1 MTKATSDFDFLNGH
15 FDVAHRQLLK
25 PLTGSDEWDEYAGTC
40 SARTHFDGAI
50 SLDEMQFPTKGSYGL
65 SLRLFDPE
73 AEEWSIYWVNST
85 SYEVFPPV
93 RGKWENGS
101 CWLVGEDT
109 HDGRPILASYSW
121 SDITDTTAH
130 WEQSFSADGGET
142 WEVNWTMDF
151 TRRETAPPPLGIPKV
166 TGDFDFLVGS
176 WDMHNERRRPALG
189 EPAEWYDVESKMQ
202 VWTYFD
208 GAISFDEGWFPTL
221 NFQGATFRVYN
232 PKTGT
237 WSIHWINSQ
246 RGQLETPV
254 VGSFTDGVGI
264 FEGPDVWED
273 QPIDV
278 RFQWT
283 PGDQQARWE
292 QSFSTD
298 HGRTWVPNWKMT
310 HTRTT

>member
-15 FDVAHRQLLK
+15 FDVVHRQLLK

-65 SLRLFDPE
+65 SLRLFDPVS
-73 AEEWSIYWVNST
+73 EEWSIYWVNST

-93 RGKWENGS
+93 RGKWENGA

-109 HDGRPILASYSW
+109 YDGRPILASYSW
-121 SDITDTTAH
+121 SDVTDTTAH

-176 WDMHNERRRPALG
+176 WDLRNERRRPALG
-189 EPAEWYDVESKMQ
+189 EPAEWYDVESTMRA
-202 VWTYFD
+202 WTYFD
-208 GAISFDEGWFPTL
+208 GAISFDEGWFPAL
-221 NFQGATFRVYN
+221 DFQGATFRVYN
-232 PKTGT
+232 PTSGT

-254 VGSFTDGVGI
+254 IGAFSNDVGI

-273 QPIDV
+273 HPIDV
-278 RFQWT
+278 RFRWT
-283 PGDQQARWE
+283 PGTEQARWE
-292 QSFSTD
+292 QFFSTD
-298 HGRTWVPNWKMT
+298 NGKTWVPNWKMT

>member
-50 SLDEMQFPTKGSYGL
+50 SLDEMQFPTKGSYGM

-93 RGKWENGS
+93 RGKWKDGG

-151 TRRETAPPPLGIPKV
+151 TRRETAPPPLDIPKV

-232 PKTGT
+232 PTSGA

-246 RGQLETPV
+246 RGRLETPV
-254 VGSFTDGVGI
+254 IGSFTDGVGI

-298 HGRTWVPNWKMT
+298 GGQTWVPNWKMT
-310 HTRTT
+310 HTRTS

>member
-1 MTKATSDFDFLNGH
+1 MTTATSDFDFLNGH

-40 SARTHFDGAI
+40 SARTHFAGAI

-65 SLRLFDPE
+65 SLRLFDPV

-93 RGKWENGS
+93 RGKWKDGS
-101 CWLVGEDT
+101 CRLVGEDT
-109 HDGRPILASYSW
+109 YDDRPILASYSW
-121 SDITDTTAH
+121 SDVTATTAH

-151 TRRETAPPPLGIPKV
+151 TRRETAPPPLEIPKV

-176 WDMHNERRRPALG
+176 WDLHNERRRPALG
-189 EPAEWYDVESKMQ
+189 EPAEWYDAESRMQ
-202 VWTYFD
+202 AWTYFD

-221 NFQGATFRVYN
+221 DFQGATFRLYK
-232 PKTGT
+232 PTTAT

-246 RGQLETPV
+246 RGHLETPV
-254 VGSFTDGVGI
+254 VGAFTNGTGI
-264 FEGPDVWED
+264 FEGPDTWED
-273 QPIDV
+273 HPIDV
-278 RFQWT
+278 RFEWT
-283 PGDQQARWE
+283 PGDQKARWQ

-298 HGRTWVPNWKMT
+298 TGQTWTPNWKMT
-310 HTRTT
+310 HTRTS